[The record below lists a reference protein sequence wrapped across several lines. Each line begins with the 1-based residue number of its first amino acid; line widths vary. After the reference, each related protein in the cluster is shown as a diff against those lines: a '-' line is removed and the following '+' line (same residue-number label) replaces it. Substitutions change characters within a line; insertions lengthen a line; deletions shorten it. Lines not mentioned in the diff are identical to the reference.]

1 MPRVWTQFLYQ
12 SLKGVYWSKHVKVW
26 LIFWSV
32 SGEFGA
38 NHIRTSTVFS
48 LSSVYIFSALSIKRK
63 ENMAKRIQRELDA
76 QGGGEEVDPDTIDW
90 LSETYKTKSQVARE
104 QKERAER
111 ELTEKTVDND
121 VRYFIVF
128 GRMYFVT

>member
-1 MPRVWTQFLYQ
+1 
-12 SLKGVYWSKHVKVW
+12 
-26 LIFWSV
+26 
-32 SGEFGA
+32 
-38 NHIRTSTVFS
+38 
-48 LSSVYIFSALSIKRK
+48 
-63 ENMAKRIQRELDA
+63 MAKRIQRELDA

-111 ELTEKTVDND
+111 GLTEKTVDND